1 MKKTFRILLSALL
14 CIALLSSLLSIA
26 MAVTPTAPGG
36 VGLSWVGYNMGMQSF
51 GDTTQINGGIN
62 IATVTD
68 KIYSGDGADS
78 DATAIKISNAY
89 AQLIGAQ
96 IAVEANSYYQLSFY
110 YMTEE
115 LGSWNAL
122 KAAFSNVGVIAQ
134 GSYWNTNNWLG
145 ALDRDKNFY
154 TNQHGAMVTLG
165 GSIAGDLTT
174 NTWNKV
180 TISFYTADLTNAYIA
195 LRPVIGNQ
203 NSNAIYLDAF
213 ELVKVDPFVGAN
225 DGAPAWTV
233 YTDATSTFGKS
244 GTTHTSA
251 TVTESTEQVYSG
263 DGADA
268 DGTAWKISSSA
279 YCQYAAYTL
288 ELKKNT
294 YYELTGYYYAAA
306 VPAGIF
312 SDIRVVKNGGV
323 KSTNTTDNLAYIE
336 RYSDAYYYN
345 QYGNKVFLSGVRCLN
360 ATANQWNKFTVS
372 FYSGDVVDAKLVVR
386 PVAGSTYPVY
396 VDALALTEVDTL
408 VNAEQGAPGTWTIYN
423 PDTSVNKVLGNGG
436 IQSSSDRTATE
447 TTDKCYD
454 GDDDQKSWKLSESCF
469 AQYAAYS
476 MEFKANTYYELS
488 AYYYSESVPA
498 NGSVFSHIKI
508 AKNGISIGDETSN
521 ANLGTLP
528 RDSDAF
534 YYDAN
539 GVKVALT
546 GIRHT
551 GAVANQWNKLTVTFY
566 SGNLTDALLV
576 LRPVQ
581 GNSFATYIDAIQL
594 TEIVPASDSVMSDA
608 RNSMRSE
615 GTQALRYKFDVD
627 KAALSA
633 SYGSYSI
640 TEYGYIAVRDKYLDQ
655 GELTFTNGTLNNAYA
670 DFGVAY
676 NKADGTDVKFDET
689 DTKKIVS
696 VALINIGLDKETGV
710 VDYEAYGSGYT
721 VVPYFVLTGANGEA
735 IYAYGDSYSVSVFET
750 VKYIVNEENT
760 DVDPAD
766 RLAVNNNVLDVAA
779 NDADTTTDK
788 TVRDY
793 YNAWV
798 SANN

>member
-14 CIALLSSLLSIA
+14 CISLLGSLLSVA
-26 MAVTPTAPGG
+26 MAGTPTAPDSGA
-36 VGLSWVGYNMGMQSF
+36 LRWIGYNMNMQSF
-51 GDTTQINGGIN
+51 GDASQINSGIN
-62 IATVTD
+62 ITTVTD
-68 KIYSGDGADS
+68 KTYSGEGADS
-78 DATAIKISNAY
+78 DATALRISSAY
-89 AQLIGAQ
+89 AQLVGAQ
-96 IAVEANSYYQLSFY
+96 ISVEANSYYQLSFY

-115 LGSWNAL
+115 LGNWGSL
-122 KAAFSNVGVIAQ
+122 KTAFSNVGVIAK
-134 GSYWNTNNWLG
+134 GSYWNTNSWLG

-165 GSIAGDLTT
+165 GSIAGNLTT

-180 TISFYTADLTNAYIA
+180 TISFYTADLTSAYIA
-195 LRPVIGNQ
+195 LRPVIGNN

-213 ELVKVDPFVGAN
+213 DLVKVDPFVGAN
-225 DGAPAWTV
+225 EGAPAWTV

-251 TVTESTEQVYSG
+251 SVSQSTEQVYSG

-312 SDIRVVKNGGV
+312 SDIRVVKNGGI
-323 KSTNTTDNLAYIE
+323 KSANTTDNLAYIE

-345 QYGNKVFLSGVRCLN
+345 QYGDKVILSGVRCLN

-372 FYSGDVVDAKLVVR
+372 FYSGEIVDAKLVVR
-386 PVAGSTYPVY
+386 PVAGVTNPVY
-396 VDALALTEVDTL
+396 VDALTLTEVDTL
-408 VNAEQGAPGTWTIYN
+408 VNAEQGAPGTWAIYN
-423 PDTSVNKVLGNGG
+423 PDTSFNKVIGSGG
-436 IQSSSDRTATE
+436 IQCGSVCTATE
-447 TTDKCYD
+447 TTEKYYD
-454 GDDDQKSWKLSESCF
+454 GDDDQASWMLSGPCY
-469 AQYAAYS
+469 AQYAAYT
-476 MEFKANTYYELS
+476 MDLKTNTYYELS

-534 YYDAN
+534 YYNAN
-539 GVKVALT
+539 GDKVALT
-546 GIRHT
+546 GVRHT
-551 GAVANQWNKLTVTFY
+551 GAAAKQWNKLTVTFY

-581 GNSFATYIDAIQL
+581 GSSYATYIDAIQL
-594 TEIVPASDSVMSDA
+594 NEIVPASDAVMSDA
-608 RNSMRSE
+608 RNSMRAE
-615 GTQALRYKFDVD
+615 GNQALRYKFDVD
-627 KAALSA
+627 KAALNA
-633 SYGSYSI
+633 SYGSYTI

-655 GELTFTNGTLNNAYA
+655 GALTFTNGVLNNAYA

-676 NKADGTDVKFDET
+676 NKADGKDMVFNQTE
-689 DTKKIVS
+689 DTKTVS
-696 VALINIGLDKETGV
+696 VALINIGLNENTGV
-710 VDYEAYGSGYT
+710 IDYDAYGSGYT
-721 VVPYFVLTGANGEA
+721 VVPYYVLTGSKGDT
-735 IYAYGDSYSVSVFET
+735 IYAYGDAYSASVFAT
-750 VKYIVNEENT
+750 VQYIVNEENT
-760 DVDPAD
+760 DVTDSD
-766 RLAVNNNVLDVAA
+766 RDAVNNNVLDVVA

-793 YNAWV
+793 YDAWV
-798 SANN
+798 LAQ